1 MVACKDTST
10 TTRTVSI
17 GCRLGAGPALC
28 LRMTRSSR
36 PAASRSATP
45 SIKSTIRRSSTARRT
60 RRSIL
65 YVSHAASLRA
75 LALARALLTVG
86 DVGLGRQQRLDLRRR
101 QGVVLV
107 HLRTARHLVHLAAR
121 PDHSLGPGVVRR
133 LHGTGTVCVPEPGLA
148 QERINLARRSRRV
161 SSERLFGSCWAWEVW
176 VVVWSGGP
184 RS

>member
-86 DVGLGRQQRLDLRRR
+86 DVGLGRQQRLDLRGR

-107 HLRTARHLVHLAAR
+107 HLRTARQLVHPAAG
-121 PDHSLGPGVVRR
+121 PDHSLWPGVVRR